1 MKQKD
6 LERIAR
12 RALKETGLYGVPVM
26 IIQLATAYGF
36 DVHEVAEDGLPEGAS
51 YIIGQSEG
59 KRVIA
64 VMQNS
69 DTKVERFSIATAL
82 SQYLLY
88 ARKEEDDFDWS
99 LSDKV
104 CDMDCI
110 TLASCILMPP
120 KELRRY
126 VRSWED
132 EGIYTSSRLSAFA
145 LRAASRFLVPAK
157 WVNLRVYQ
165 LGLQNRID

>member
-1 MKQKD
+1 
-6 LERIAR
+6 
-12 RALKETGLYGVPVM
+12 M
-26 IIQLATAYGF
+26 IVQLAAAYGF
-36 DVHEVAEDGLPEGAS
+36 DVYEVAEDGLPEGAS
-51 YIIGQSEG
+51 YIIGRLDGE
-59 KRVIA
+59 RAIA

-69 DTKVERFSIATAL
+69 DKKVQRFAIATAL
-82 SQYLLY
+82 SQYLLCV
-88 ARKEEDDFDWS
+88 RKEEKDSDWS

-126 VRSWED
+126 VRSRED
-132 EGIYTSSRLSAFA
+132 EGIYTNSQLGTFA
-145 LRAASRFLVPAK
+145 LRAASRFLVPEK